1 MSKHDDEE
9 LVVPLVDETLK
20 VEKRSVETGRVRIST
35 VVETRQEWVEQSL
48 EREEVSVERVPVN
61 RVVDAADPPAVRQ
74 EGDVLVIPILEEV
87 IEKRLVLKEELRI
100 RKRTIVEH
108 VEEPVTL
115 RSEHAVI
122 ERDGG
127 PGESSTQSPVRERN
141 VHE

>member
-20 VEKRSVETGRVRIST
+20 VEKRSVETGRVRVST

-61 RVVDAADPPAVRQ
+61 RAVDAADPPSVRQ

-115 RSEHAVI
+115 RSERAVI

-127 PGESSTQSPVRERN
+127 PEEASTQSPVRERN